1 MPEAQE
7 IKKVKRTEFAAFLN
21 TGTKETKKWSRI
33 GKGVTGQTVAY
44 NPTVTEE
51 QYINEES
58 GTSSIEAYKVNVPT
72 PQTAYKGDPV
82 FDYVDNMRRK
92 RLVNAD
98 AETEILF
105 VYLYE
110 KTVEGEE
117 PSQTI
122 KYAAEQNNCAIQVD
136 DFGGDAGNPV
146 VLNYTINLNGDPTL
160 GSVTMNNG
168 EITFT
173 PDTSAAG

>member
-7 IKKVKRTEFAAFLN
+7 VVKVKRTEFASFLN
-21 TGTKETKKWSRI
+21 VGTKSLPKWARM
-33 GKGVTGQTVAY
+33 GKGITGQTVAY

-51 QYINEES
+51 QYINEAS
-58 GTSSIEAYKVNVPT
+58 GTSSVEAYKVNVPT

-82 FDYVDNMRRK
+82 FDYVDNIRKK

-98 AETEILF
+98 AESEILF

-110 KTVEGEE
+110 KTVEGES
-117 PSQTI
+117 PSQVV
-122 KYAAEQNNCAIQVD
+122 KYAAEKNNCAIQID

-146 VLNYTINLNGDPTL
+146 VLNYTVNLNGDPTL
-160 GSVTMNNG
+160 GKVTISND
-168 EITFT
+168 ELTFT
-173 PDTSAAG
+173 EDQQ

>member
-1 MPEAQE
+1 MSETGE
-7 IKKVKRTEFAAFLN
+7 IKKIKRTEFATFLN
-21 TGTKETKKWSRI
+21 VGTKSTPEWARV

-51 QYINEES
+51 QYIDEES

-72 PQTAYKGDPV
+72 PQTAYKGDAV
-82 FDYVDNMRRK
+82 FDYVDNIRRR

-110 KTVEGEE
+110 KTVEGSE

-122 KYAAEQNNCAIQVD
+122 KYAAEKNNCAIQID

-160 GSVTMNNG
+160 GNVTINSG

-173 PDTSAAG
+173 ADSN